1 MFPTSDLH
9 NLCSRLLLNYHVKGL
24 QVTDDVLGQLELKI
38 KFMLLIC
45 IVNGPMKDSPS
56 VPLLLLLLSPSSF
69 HILKDS
75 FPSNSKGFLNCE
87 SINTATLESSPKH
100 WVLIFWEFHFHELEK
115 PKNLVLK

>member
-1 MFPTSDLH
+1 MFPTSDFH

-24 QVTDDVLGQLELKI
+24 QVNDDVLGQLELKI

-56 VPLLLLLLSPSSF
+56 VPLLLLLSPSSF

-100 WVLIFWEFHFHELEK
+100 WVLIFWEFHFHELEN
-115 PKNLVLK
+115 PRIWC